1 MAANLDRLLSLD
13 AEGREVEV
21 PVDPENPAAGTV
33 PVTIRELP
41 YGVAR
46 RLGLRSAAANR
57 AYSAITERLE
67 GREADTLTPEESE
80 ALSAAE
86 EDMVEAQREWV
97 RWGVT
102 GHRDVRDRR
111 GPIHFES
118 ASATFNGKTYSVA
131 SGFTLRLYA
140 ALGGGSLGRPGTLMP
155 ALALAVHKAQ
165 RPAEEGAADSPLPGS
180 SE

>member
-1 MAANLDRLLSLD
+1 MPVDLSSLLSLD
-13 AEGREVEV
+13 AAEREVEV

-46 RLGLRSAAANR
+46 RLGLRSAATSR
-57 AYSAITERLE
+57 AYEVVTERLK
-67 GREADTLTPEESE
+67 GRTTDSLTAEEAE
-80 ALSAAE
+80 ALSVAE
-86 EDMVEAQREWV
+86 EDLFEAQREWV

-111 GPIHFES
+111 GPIPFEAS
-118 ASATFNGKTYSVA
+118 SATFNGRTYSVA
-131 SGFTLRLYA
+131 SDLTLRLYSI
-140 ALGGGSLGRPGTLMP
+140 LGGGSLGRPGTLMP
-155 ALALAVHKAQ
+155 ALSLAVHKAQ
-165 RPAEEGAADSPLPGS
+165 RPAEEADADSPLPGS